1 MSRYRGPKI
10 RIIRR
15 LGDLPGLTAK
25 TTSRNTLPGQHKK
38 VRDKVSKGSSYS
50 IRLQEKQKLRYNYG
64 LNEKQLSNYVKE
76 AKRLKGSTGSV
87 LLQLLEMRL
96 DSIMFRCGLGRSIA
110 ASRQLVSHGHIYV
123 NDRKITIP
131 SFQCKP
137 NDRIEVKN
145 NETSKKLV
153 VNLLEQSLQNPV
165 PNFLT
170 FDTTTLK
177 GKVTRVIEN
186 NEVNLDINQ
195 FLIVEYY
202 SRK

>member
-1 MSRYRGPKI
+1 M
-10 RIIRR
+10 
-15 LGDLPGLTAK
+15 
-25 TTSRNTLPGQHKK
+25 
-38 VRDKVSKGSSYS
+38 
-50 IRLQEKQKLRYNYG
+50 
-64 LNEKQLSNYVKE
+64 
-76 AKRLKGSTGSV
+76 
-87 LLQLLEMRL
+87 
-96 DSIMFRCGLGRSIA
+96 
-110 ASRQLVSHGHIYV
+110 SHGHIYV